1 MASDD
6 PMMHEDAE
14 SIGALFTRL
23 VEDGKD
29 YARAETDYYRALAL
43 DRWRIARPGVA
54 AMGAVLVLA
63 IGIVIALFV
72 GLLLTLATLI
82 GPGLAT
88 VAVVLGAALLAALL
102 IWFAAQR
109 LEAAFAPLQPDRQ
122 SETQRE
128 QMDMTAPNP
137 EASHG

>member
-54 AMGAVLVLA
+54 AMGAV
-63 IGIVIALFV
+63 
-72 GLLLTLATLI
+72 
-82 GPGLAT
+82 PHPN
-88 VAVVLGAALLAALL
+88 VAVRRAAMFRVFQPCDASGFGAVMSICSLCVSDC
-102 IWFAAQR
+102 R
-109 LEAAFAPLQPDRQ
+109 
-122 SETQRE
+122 S
-128 QMDMTAPNP
+128 
-137 EASHG
+137 G